1 MVAVQRVRQ
10 QAAPLRQQ
18 VVEVMRHEIMD
29 DVLHPGDRLLESVLC
44 ERYGVSRTV
53 IREALRQLESES
65 LITMLPNKGPIVT
78 VLTVPDIEALY
89 DVRRVLEGLA
99 GELFAERAS
108 DSQAQSLVAHVTR
121 MEDTYLRGT
130 ISSRGESKDIFYD
143 LLLQGGANDV
153 LEANLR
159 VIHSRIGVFRH
170 YAFVDEAR
178 VAFSMKELK
187 SIVHA
192 TATERNPPLAR
203 QACENH
209 IRLAGQLAVVEYRK
223 HVAAQLEN
231 SSSFL

>member
-1 MVAVQRVRQ
+1 MTVVQRVRQ

-18 VVEVMRHEIMD
+18 VVEVMRQEIMD

-89 DVRRVLEGLA
+89 EVRRALEGLA

-108 DSQAQSLVAHVTR
+108 DTQAQSLVSHVTK

-143 LLLQGGANDV
+143 LLLQGGANEV

-170 YAFVDEAR
+170 YAFVDEDR
-178 VAFSMKELK
+178 VALSMKELQ
-187 SIVHA
+187 SIVQA
-192 TATERNPPLAR
+192 TAVEKNPVLAR

-223 HVAAQLEN
+223 HVAAKLESL
-231 SSSFL
+231 SSAL